1 MKYIYFLSIL
11 ILNLGLQSAS
21 YIDYVS
27 PYHPIVGNS
36 GMVVSQN
43 ELSSDIGIEIL
54 NKGGNAVDAAVA
66 VGFSLATTLP
76 RAGNLGGG
84 GFMLIYIKE
93 RDEAFFIDYRSQSPL
108 NTNLKDIFKKYNL
121 PKDYS
126 KVDFSIVK
134 EGYKASALPGTVA
147 GILDAHKNFGT
158 LSLEEILEPV
168 IKQAREGIIVS
179 YDLNKAIESTPQLSK
194 DKESKKNILLRRKA
208 NCRWD

>member
-1 MKYIYFLSIL
+1 MALTIDI
-11 ILNLGLQSAS
+11 QSAS

-27 PYHPIVGNS
+27 PYHPVVGNE

-43 ELSSDIGIEIL
+43 KLSSNIGIEIL
-54 NKGGNAVDAAVA
+54 NRGGNAVDAAVA

-84 GFMLIYIKE
+84 GFMLVYVKE
-93 RDEAFFIDYRSQSPL
+93 LDEIFYIDYRSQSPL
-108 NTNLKDIFKKYNL
+108 NTDLKDIFKKYNL

-147 GILDAHKNFGT
+147 GLLDAHKNFGS

-179 YDLNKAIESTPQLSK
+179 YDLNKAIESTPQLLK
-194 DKESKKNILLRRKA
+194 DNESKEFILPMESQLLLVLE
-208 NCRWD
+208 